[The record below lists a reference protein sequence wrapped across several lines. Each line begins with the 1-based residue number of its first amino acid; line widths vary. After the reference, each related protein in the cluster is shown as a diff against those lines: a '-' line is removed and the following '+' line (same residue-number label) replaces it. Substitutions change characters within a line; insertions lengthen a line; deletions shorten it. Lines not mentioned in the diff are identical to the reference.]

1 MCVQEDERLRHENQ
15 KVAHVKRKDLDR
27 QLCLIVNVWEQGA
40 SKVLW

>member
-15 KVAHVKRKDLDR
+15 KVTHVKGKDLDR
-27 QLCLIVNVWEQGA
+27 QSCPIVNVWEQGA